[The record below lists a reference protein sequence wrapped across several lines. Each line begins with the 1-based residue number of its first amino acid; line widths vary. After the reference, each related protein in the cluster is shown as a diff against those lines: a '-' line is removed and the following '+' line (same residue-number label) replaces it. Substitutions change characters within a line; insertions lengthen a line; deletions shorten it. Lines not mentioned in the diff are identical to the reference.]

1 MQNDEIFKKKKLINK
16 SRKKIRLLNEALSK
30 KYQVK

>member
-1 MQNDEIFKKKKLINK
+1 MQNDEIKKKKLINK
-16 SRKKIRLLNEALSK
+16 PRKKIRLLNEALSK